1 MLALTGCC
9 HRLVKRERYTLQ
21 NDFTYENLISRV
33 PTITMIWTFT
43 NDNIFGITSTNKQN

>member
-1 MLALTGCC
+1 MLALIGCC

-33 PTITMIWTFT
+33 PTITMI
-43 NDNIFGITSTNKQN
+43 